1 MLGLFI
7 GGEFEAVFVHG
18 VNIGVRQRHQQRRV
32 GSNQKL
38 AAHLGQAMD
47 AAEQRQLVLRRK
59 GGFRFVEDIKPASRK
74 TVEAQR
80 HEAFINIGSDVI
92 KAFGAQEKACAGAA
106 DAAHQLDCLPERG
119 VGVSG

>member
-59 GGFRFVEDIKPASRK
+59 GGLK

-80 HEAFINIGSDVI
+80 HEAF
-92 KAFGAQEKACAGAA
+92 A
-106 DAAHQLDCLPERG
+106 
-119 VGVSG
+119 VGLAMQGLTAVA